1 MNYTA
6 IGDAINLASRLEGLN
21 KVYGTTIIASDAIVA
36 ATGDEFEFR
45 LLDVVAVK
53 GKSQST
59 RIHELLGR
67 KGEASDLKDMVADY
81 EAAFAAYAS
90 GAFEQSIALLEAHPD
105 DPPSRVLLER
115 CREYLQEAPPA
126 DWSGVYEPA
135 SK

>member
-1 MNYTA
+1 
-6 IGDAINLASRLEGLN
+6 LEGLN

-36 ATGDEFEFR
+36 ATADEFDFR

-67 KGEASDLKDMVADY
+67 KGEASAIQHVVADY
-81 EAAFAAYAS
+81 EAAFAAYTE
-90 GAFEQSIALLEAHPD
+90 GAFEKAIAHLERHPE
-105 DPPSRVLLER
+105 DPPSKVLLER
-115 CREYLQEAPPA
+115 CRDYLKEPPPA
-126 DWSGVYEPA
+126 GWTGMYEPT